1 MDDPMSHILS
11 LHDVRDRHRAEVGG
25 KGFALAQMVRSG
37 FNVPEALCVSA
48 EAYRAFV
55 NATGMREQIWMALSR
70 KPFEDMR
77 WEEMWD
83 IALRIRSMFL
93 NTPMP
98 VELHG
103 ALSRSLD
110 AAFQGA
116 AVVVRSSAPGE
127 DSSRAS
133 FAGLHE
139 SYVNIRGAGPILEHI
154 KLVWASLWSD
164 RALLYRQELGL
175 DVEKTAMA
183 VVIQKIVAGAL
194 SGVIFGQNPNDP
206 SQAVIEAVYGL
217 NQGLVDGTVAPDR
230 WILDKKTG
238 LVRSHH
244 PAEREKVVVPAT
256 DGVRLQALAVGE
268 QSRPPL
274 DDEKIAKVFDLC
286 LRAEKLF
293 GSPQDVEWTFK
304 DNAVFVLQSRP
315 ITTASSAASE
325 DKRPWYL
332 SLHRSFENLK
342 ALRKRIETQFIPDMA
357 EEAQTLAHVNVGS
370 LSERELAEEIERRS
384 AIYQQWVTVYWDE
397 FIPMAHGIRLF
408 GQVYNDAV
416 RPADP
421 YEFMKLLGDNEM
433 ISVKRNR
440 MLEEMAAMIRSDDQL
455 AAALRAGKG
464 PEQNGGFHKTL
475 DEFIDRFG
483 DLTCGTDQCTQGRDA
498 MINFLLELAAREP
511 AKASARP
518 QELEA
523 LRHQFFSRFEGDRR
537 TFATELLD
545 LGLASYRLRDDDN
558 IYLGRVKAQMDRAVD
573 EGKFRIQRQHNIDSH
588 SFGAEDVIRVL
599 KDVNFIP
606 EKTAPVKK
614 EETNVE
620 VRVRQLV
627 GQPAGPGIGKG
638 KARVIDELSD
648 LMDFRAGEV
657 LVCDA
662 VDPNMTF
669 VVPLSTGIVERRG
682 GMLIHGAIIAREYGL
697 ACVTGVPEA
706 TKRIRTGDE
715 VTVDGY
721 LGIVVIH
728 AAD

>member
-1 MDDPMSHILS
+1 MSHILT
-11 LHDVRDRHRAEVGG
+11 LHDIRDRHREEVGG
-25 KGFALAQMVRSG
+25 KGFALARMAQNGM
-37 FNVPEALCVSA
+37 NAPEALCVSA
-48 EAYRAFV
+48 EAYRRFV
-55 NATGMREQIWMALSR
+55 DATGMREQILMELSR

-83 IALRIRSMFL
+83 ISLRIRSMFL

-103 ALSRSLD
+103 ALKGPLKST
-110 AAFQGA
+110 FEGE

-127 DSSRAS
+127 DSSKTS

-139 SYVNIRGAGPILEHI
+139 SYVNIKGTEAILEHI

-183 VVIQKIVAGAL
+183 VVIQKIVAGEL

-206 SQAVIEAVYGL
+206 SLAVIEAVYGL
-217 NQGLVDGTVAPDR
+217 NQGLVDGTVEPDR
-230 WILDKKTG
+230 WVLDRKTG
-238 LVRSHH
+238 LVRSHN
-244 PAEREKVVVPAT
+244 PAQRDKVVVPAT
-256 DGVRLQALAVGE
+256 DGVRLGALAVDE
-268 QSRPPL
+268 QRRPPL
-274 DDEKIAKVFDLC
+274 DQEKIPKVFDLC
-286 LRAEKLF
+286 LRAEELF

-304 DNAVFVLQSRP
+304 DNTIFVLQSRP
-315 ITTASSAASE
+315 ITTASSAGPD

-342 ALRKRIETQFIPDMA
+342 ALRKRIENQLIPDMV
-357 EEAQTLAHVNVGS
+357 EEAQTLANVNLGS

-384 AIYQQWVTVYWDE
+384 AIYQRWVGVYWDE

-416 RPADP
+416 RPRDP

-440 MLEEMAAMIRSDDQL
+440 MLEDMASVIRSDNQL
-455 AAALRAGKG
+455 AVALRAGKG
-464 PEQNGGFHKTL
+464 PERNEGFHKAL
-475 DEFIDRFG
+475 DGFINQFG

-498 MINFLLELAAREP
+498 MINFLLEMAAREP
-511 AKASARP
+511 VKASARP
-518 QELEA
+518 KEFEA

-545 LGLASYRLRDDDN
+545 LGCASYRLRDDDN

-573 EGKFRIQRQHNIDSH
+573 EGKIRIQKQRKIDTH
-588 SFGAEDVIRVL
+588 SLSAEEVIRVL
-599 KDVNFIP
+599 KDVNFVP
-606 EKTAPVKK
+606 EKTEPVKK
-614 EETNVE
+614 EETVVE

-638 KARVIDELSD
+638 KARVIDQLSD
-648 LMDFRAGEV
+648 LMSFRAGEV

-669 VVPLSTGIVERRG
+669 VVPLSAGIVERRG

-706 TKRIRTGDE
+706 TERIRTGDE

-728 AAD
+728 AAA

>member
-1 MDDPMSHILS
+1 MDDPMSYILA
-11 LHDVRDRHRAEVGG
+11 LHDIRDRHRDEVGG
-25 KGFALAQMVRSG
+25 KGFALARMAQNG
-37 FNVPEALCVSA
+37 LNAPDALCVGA
-48 EAYRAFV
+48 EAYRLFV
-55 NATGMREQIWMALSR
+55 EATGMREQILMELNR
-70 KPFEDMR
+70 KPFEEMR

-83 IALRIRSMFL
+83 ISLRIRSMFL
-93 NTPMP
+93 NVPMP

-110 AAFQGA
+110 AAFQGE

-127 DSSRAS
+127 DSSKTS

-139 SYVNIRGAGPILEHI
+139 SYVNIKGTEAILEHI

-175 DVEKTAMA
+175 DVETTAMA
-183 VVIQKIVAGAL
+183 VVIQKIVAGEL
-194 SGVIFGQNPNDP
+194 SGVIFGQSPNDP
-206 SQAVIEAVYGL
+206 SLAVIEAVYGL
-217 NQGLVDGTVAPDR
+217 NQGLVDGTVEPDR
-230 WILDKKTG
+230 WVLDKKTG

-244 PAEREKVVVPAT
+244 PAEREKVVVPAA
-256 DGVRLQALAVGE
+256 DGVRLEALAAE
-268 QSRPPL
+268 ERSRPPL
-274 DDEKIAKVFDLC
+274 DQDKIPKVFDLC
-286 LRAEKLF
+286 LKAEKLF

-304 DNAVFVLQSRP
+304 DNVVFVLQSRP
-315 ITTASSAASE
+315 ITTASSTESE

-332 SLHRSFENLK
+332 SLHRSFESLK
-342 ALRKRIETQFIPDMA
+342 ALRNKIENQLIPGMV
-357 EEAQTLAHVNVGS
+357 EEAQTLATVDLGR
-370 LSERELAEEIERRS
+370 LSDGQLAEEIERRS
-384 AIYQQWVTVYWDE
+384 AIYERWVGVYWDE

-416 RPADP
+416 RPEDP
-421 YEFMKLLGDNEM
+421 YEFMKLLGDDEM

-440 MLEEMAAMIRSDDQL
+440 ILENLAAMIRGDGQL
-455 AAALRAGKG
+455 ADALRAGKG
-464 PEQNGGFHKTL
+464 FGQSDGFHNAL
-475 DEFIDRFG
+475 DEFIDEFG

-498 MINFLLELAAREP
+498 MINFLLEMAAREP

-518 QELEA
+518 KELEA
-523 LRHQFFSRFEGDRR
+523 LRHQFFSGFEGERR
-537 TFATELLD
+537 AFARELLD
-545 LGLASYRLRDDDN
+545 LGRASYRLRDDDN

-573 EGKFRIQRQHNIDSH
+573 EGKVRIKAPRRINSDDLQ
-588 SFGAEDVIRVL
+588 AEDVVRVL
-599 KDVNFIP
+599 KDVNFVP
-606 EKTAPVKK
+606 EKTQLVKK
-614 EETNVE
+614 EETRLE
-620 VRVRQLV
+620 VRARQLV

-638 KARVIDELSD
+638 KARVIDQLSD

-662 VDPNMTF
+662 LDPNMTF
-669 VVPLSTGIVERRG
+669 VAPLSTGIVERRG

-706 TKRIRTGDE
+706 TKRIQTGDE

-728 AAD
+728 AVD